1 MGKAEDGDIEVVKL
15 SPNIIASAKRL
26 RMQPGKK
33 SKLLAIAIDDLM
45 KLGSDNEEV
54 DIADVRFTEKS
65 AKRIVAITDYDEI
78 NRLNERILDE
88 VR

>member
-33 SKLLAIAIDDLM
+33 SKLLTTAIKHLQE
-45 KLGSDNEEV
+45 L
-54 DIADVRFTEKS
+54 
-65 AKRIVAITDYDEI
+65 
-78 NRLNERILDE
+78 LDG
-88 VR
+88 R